1 MRHSLPIIVEDE
13 ELIPVYA
20 TEEAAGADLKAHIQQ
35 EIVILPGE
43 TALIPTGIKLEIPR
57 GFEVQLRP
65 RSGLALKHSITLL
78 NTPATI
84 DSDYRGEIKVILIN
98 HSKLPFIVTPK
109 MRIAQMVL
117 CPVVQAQFEMK
128 QELATTM
135 RGEGGFGHTGTR

>member
-1 MRHSLPIIVEDE
+1 MKHSLPIIADDE

-20 TEEAAGADLKAHIQQ
+20 TEEAAGADLKANIQQ
-35 EIVILPGE
+35 DLIIQPNE

-65 RSGLALKHSITLL
+65 RSGLALKNSITVL
-78 NTPATI
+78 NSPATI
-84 DSDYRGEIKVILIN
+84 DSDYRGEIKIILIN
-98 HSKLPFIVTPK
+98 HSKVPFTVTPK

-117 CPVVQAQFEMK
+117 CPVFQAQFVMK
-128 QELATTM
+128 EELVATT